1 MLFIALVSTVGLTV
15 AVMFG
20 ISGIQA
26 ARERFWPAV
35 FDRFGTAAVEDAEE
49 SAPPTDTSYTARVPS
64 TTPLPAGLNSNR
76 GEGSRA
82 PSSNRRGR
90 GLP

>member
-49 SAPPTDTSYTARVPS
+49 SAPP
-64 TTPLPAGLNSNR
+64 N
-76 GEGSRA
+76 
-82 PSSNRRGR
+82 
-90 GLP
+90 

>member
-49 SAPPTDTSYTARVPS
+49 SAPPPPLTPPTQHEFPPRLPS
-64 TTPLPAGLNSNR
+64 PPD
-76 GEGSRA
+76 
-82 PSSNRRGR
+82 
-90 GLP
+90 